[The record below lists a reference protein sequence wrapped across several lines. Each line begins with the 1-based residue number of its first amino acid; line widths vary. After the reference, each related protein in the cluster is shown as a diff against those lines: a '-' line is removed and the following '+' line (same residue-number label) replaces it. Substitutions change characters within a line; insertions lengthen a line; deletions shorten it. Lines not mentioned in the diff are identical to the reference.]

1 MKKYTKLYLD
11 FFDYTTDDT
20 ICCEVCGAGAVDI
33 HHIFARGMGGAKE
46 ADRIDN
52 LMAVCRSC
60 HVKYGDKKQHIE
72 FLIEKHQEFI
82 DSYGKK

>member
-1 MKKYTKLYLD
+1 MRKHTKIY
-11 FFDYTTDDT
+11 FDYFGYTGQEY
-20 ICCEVCGAGAVDI
+20 ICCEVCGARAVDI

-52 LMAVCRSC
+52 LMAVDREC